1 MIYITT
7 ADLIDQGIN
16 WTTAYL
22 EDLINRSESVFNDL
36 IWLKNWISLLSW
48 SRTEELEN
56 IYNTYEIFLKFPN
69 VTALTS
75 INWVASAWFNYKILW
90 QKIILEDS
98 VSISD
103 TFPNLLTIIYV
114 AWYTTTPDDIRQV
127 LYSLC
132 SYFHNLKNS
141 AWITSFSQD
150 LLSVNY
156 GAKEMYDYLSWMWQN
171 QIINK
176 YKNYYAYS
184 L

>member
-7 ADLIDQGIN
+7 ADLISQWIS

-22 EDLINRSESVFNDL
+22 EDLINRSEAVFTDL
-36 IWLKNWISLLSW
+36 IWLKNWESLLSW

-56 IYNTYEIFLKFPN
+56 IYNAYEIFLKYPN

-75 INWVASAWFNYKILW
+75 INWVASAWFIYKILW
-90 QKIILEDS
+90 NKILLEES
-98 VSISD
+98 VSIADS
-103 TFPNLLTIIYV
+103 FPNLLTIIYV
-114 AWYTTTPDDIRQV
+114 AWYATTPADIRQV

-132 SYFHNLKNS
+132 SYFNNMKNS
-141 AWITSFSQD
+141 AWISSFSQD
-150 LLSVNY
+150 LLTVNY
-156 GAKEMYDYLSWMWQN
+156 WAKEIYDYLTWIGQN

-176 YKNYYAYS
+176 YKIYYAYS